1 MRLAAKPVQVIP
13 KGLCSEGLLAWVISS
28 KYCDGLPLYRQ
39 AALLGRFG
47 GSDLSRN
54 TLAASVM
61 RVGQAVQHI
70 INLLRDHLLE
80 APVTYGDETQIQV
93 LEEQGKNAQSK
104 SYMWAQMTQ
113 GSGPGGTGPPIRL
126 FAYSPSRSTAAAQM
140 LYAGMRAGSTLMSEG
155 YAVYEQIAQTHQLMH
170 LACWA
175 HCRRDFND
183 ALQALPKNARTADQ
197 LTAQFMALIGQLYAV
212 EAKATELRVLQPTFM
227 AFV

>member
-1 MRLAAKPVQVIP
+1 
-13 KGLCSEGLLAWVISS
+13 
-28 KYCDGLPLYRQ
+28 
-39 AALLGRFG
+39 
-47 GSDLSRN
+47 
-54 TLAASVM
+54 
-61 RVGQAVQHI
+61 
-70 INLLRDHLLE
+70 
-80 APVTYGDETQIQV
+80 
-93 LEEQGKNAQSK
+93 
-104 SYMWAQMTQ
+104 
-113 GSGPGGTGPPIRL
+113 
-126 FAYSPSRSTAAAQM
+126 TAAAQM